1 MRMDPDGTLIH
12 NGMFGAA
19 ATPCPLPVPLVQLCF
34 GAFAVSQVGGFQLT
48 AAGNRATRVAAVLMT
63 VITAA
68 ADLKGRPAFRKAA
81 KSLTQNIFG
90 GAAHIPLKE
99 GLDNGCCSCQ
109 LMQRLSRILID
120 C

>member
-1 MRMDPDGTLIH
+1 
-12 NGMFGAA
+12 
-19 ATPCPLPVPLVQLCF
+19 TPCPLPVPLGQLCF
-34 GAFAVSQVGGFQLT
+34 GTFAVSQVGGFQLT
-48 AAGNRATRVAAVLMT
+48 AAGDRMTSVAAILLT

-68 ADLKGRPAFRKAA
+68 AYMEGEPAFRKAA

-90 GAAHIPLKE
+90 SAAHSPPKE
-99 GLDNGCCSCQ
+99 GLDNSCSSCQ